1 MVYISYTEKISLLF
15 ILIFIA
21 FLTASYLIPIG
32 ATLPNANL
40 FIVPITLFFAII
52 AGFSMARAWSEY
64 SSMRD
69 AVSGEITAIANAWF
83 AFSFFNKKEFSRLS
97 KLIQK
102 YLEAVLRT
110 DQKNFYKTDTE
121 FDELRNGIYSTI
133 KRSNKTIFM
142 PIVLNVMA
150 TWERYRHDQIL
161 LSTSKLPKALW
172 ILLGLLAV
180 IIIVYSFGVRVNS
193 PISVIATPISSIAP
207 IITIYIIY
215 DLDRYNFID
224 NRMFVES
231 TLHLFHIMG
240 IKPPRSEEI
249 NLS

>member
-69 AVSGEITAIANAWF
+69 AVSGEITAIVNAYF
-83 AFSFFNKKEFSRLS
+83 AFSFFNKKELS
-97 KLIQK
+97 KLSNLLQK
-102 YLEAVLRT
+102 YLKAVLKT
-110 DQKNFYKTDTE
+110 DQKSFYKTNKE
-121 FDELRNGIYSTI
+121 FDELRRGVYNAI
-133 KRSNKTIFM
+133 KKSNKINSM
-142 PIVLNVMA
+142 EIILSVMA
-150 TWERYRHDQIL
+150 PWERYRDDQIL

-172 ILLGLLAV
+172 ILLGLLAF

-193 PISVIATPISSIAP
+193 PISVIVTTISSLAP

-215 DLDRYNFID
+215 DLDKYDFMD

-231 TLHLFHIMG
+231 TLHLFDIMG
-240 IKPPRSEEI
+240 IKPPKLKEI